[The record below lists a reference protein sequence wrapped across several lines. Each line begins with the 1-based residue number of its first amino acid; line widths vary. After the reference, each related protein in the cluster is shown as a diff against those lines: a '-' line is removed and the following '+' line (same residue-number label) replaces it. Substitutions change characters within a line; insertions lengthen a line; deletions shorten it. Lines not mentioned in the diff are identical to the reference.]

1 MRKLTIGLILAGLL
15 TLATAMPVFAAHP
28 KANANAL
35 PGNNDGT
42 LNAKAQGADN
52 GAKATFGPLWFG
64 KAVLD

>member
-1 MRKLTIGLILAGLL
+1 
-15 TLATAMPVFAAHP
+15 MPVFAAHP